1 MSSNENNKTK
11 KRAKGPKYHKWNPN
25 KNAYFL
31 LKPYQLLKDPDVE
44 NGRLMPLGM
53 RELLTDEQK
62 LIYDISTFDNLLLFD
77 YYYTNPTKIPKNINT
92 INQIQSDLVQ
102 TNDQISNNYIDLSQN
117 IGTYLSHT
125 QYLSKNNEK
134 YHYSD
139 DQDPNVIIRQS
150 EPKDLKTGL
159 MNDINEMKLYE
170 NTIFVTSVIAG
181 ATFLIA
187 AIILTKK

>member
-1 MSSNENNKTK
+1 MSCLFTRDYAIVNWNDYSQKDDIITNEMRKRLPYLETFISVPTETPSSTQSSVGKTY
-11 KRAKGPKYHKWNPN
+11 PP
-25 KNAYFL
+25 F
-31 LKPYQLLKDPDVE
+31 
-44 NGRLMPLGM
+44 
-53 RELLTDEQK
+53 
-62 LIYDISTFDNLLLFD
+62 
-77 YYYTNPTKIPKNINT
+77 YTNPKKIPKNINT

-102 TNDQISNNYIDLSQN
+102 TQDQISNDYIDLSQN

-139 DQDPNVIIRQS
+139 DQDPNVIIGHT

-170 NTIFVTSVIAG
+170 NAIYVTSVIAG

-187 AIILTKK
+187 AIILSKK